1 MDDFQIDLI
10 NDVAVIKVNILTATH
25 RDAKPLW
32 DEMES
37 KLIFN
42 QKKIVI
48 DLSFCNNVDSTF
60 IGMIVK
66 IFRKVQEKDGK
77 MKMVYPE
84 VKNTEVFIV
93 TGLPK
98 IINFYNT
105 LEEAL
110 DSFK

>member
-1 MDDFQIDLI
+1 MDDFQIDLVK
-10 NDVAVIKVNILTATH
+10 DVAVIKVNILTATH

-32 DEMES
+32 EVLES

-42 QKKIVI
+42 HKKIII

-60 IGMIVK
+60 IGMIIK
-66 IFRKVQEKDGK
+66 IFRKVQERDGK
-77 MKMVYPE
+77 LKMVYPE
-84 VKNTEVFIV
+84 VKDAEVFTV

-110 DSFK
+110 GSFN

>member
-10 NDVAVIKVNILTATH
+10 NDVAVIKINILTATH
-25 RDAKPLW
+25 RDAKPRW
-32 DEMES
+32 EEMES

-42 QKKIVI
+42 HKKIII

-60 IGMIVK
+60 IGMIVR
-66 IFRKVQEKDGK
+66 IFRKVQDKGGN

-84 VKNTEVFIV
+84 VKDAEVFSV
-93 TGLPK
+93 TGIHK

-105 LEEAL
+105 LDEAL
-110 DSFK
+110 HSFN

>member
-1 MDDFQIDLI
+1 MDDFQIDLV
-10 NDVAVIKVNILTATH
+10 NDIAVIKVNILTATH

-32 DEMES
+32 EEMEN
-37 KLIFN
+37 KIMFN
-42 QKKIVI
+42 HKKIII
-48 DLSFCNNVDSTF
+48 DLYFCNNVDSTF

-66 IFRKVQEKDGK
+66 IFRKVQASDGK

-93 TGLPK
+93 TGIPK
-98 IINFYNT
+98 IIDFYNT

-110 DSFK
+110 DSFD